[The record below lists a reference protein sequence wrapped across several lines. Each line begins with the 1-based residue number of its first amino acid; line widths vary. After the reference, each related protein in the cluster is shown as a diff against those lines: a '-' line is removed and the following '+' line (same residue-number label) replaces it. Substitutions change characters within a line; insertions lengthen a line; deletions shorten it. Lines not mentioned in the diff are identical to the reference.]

1 VFAVPFSLR
10 AATLSVF
17 ANRAMASEE
26 IDPST
31 MVRVVYTTSIL
42 IELEGDLEVDQVA
55 EKVKAGEFT
64 VIDSDEEPTKEK
76 IQEVVPKAI
85 ADENYDD
92 IDWSGTDYDSYPLWI
107 DGRPYTEDP
116 SGGRF
121 DKD

>member
-1 VFAVPFSLR
+1 
-10 AATLSVF
+10 
-17 ANRAMASEE
+17 MASEE

-85 ADENYDD
+85 EDENYDA
-92 IDWSGTDYDSYPLWI
+92 IDWSGSDYDSYPLWI
-107 DGRPYTEDP
+107 DGRPYMEDP